1 MLAFKTPRVH
11 DFPWVFSLEVFPG
24 GFPSRAWPRDTF
36 GHASKTNMKKSLQ
49 ELKVALTI
57 DKGILFS

>member
-1 MLAFKTPRVH
+1 MIFSG
-11 DFPWVFSLEVFPG
+11 VFSG
-24 GFPSRAWPRDTF
+24 GFPSKAWPRDTF
-36 GHASKTNMKKSLQ
+36 GHAPKTKMKKSLQ